1 MSCTQEAFSYTAGR
15 AINTKAYVQAIDN
28 KAILFKS
35 LCLAKSRKCNH
46 WRDSGWWQSVRG
58 EFEMYGE
65 GIIRGKSW
73 PKLISLYNPNRFLSF
88 KQIKCV
94 WFRLVCVPFKSLRE
108 CKLAGTCL
116 LCKSL
121 LLWETTEVL
130 TDYLMYTQKGL
141 FEMNHMKEE
150 TGHVYK
156 IKYNYP
162 IT

>member
-1 MSCTQEAFSYTAGR
+1 MSCTQKAFSNTAGQ
-15 AINTKAYVQAIDN
+15 AINTKAYVQTLDDN
-28 KAILFKS
+28 KPILCNS

-46 WRDSGWWQSVRG
+46 WLRLVDKCARWIGDVCRG
-58 EFEMYGE
+58 DHQGE
-65 GIIRGKSW
+65 ILAKAQ
-73 PKLISLYNPNRFLSF
+73 LLYNPNRFLSF

-108 CKLAGTCL
+108 CNLVGTCL
-116 LCKSL
+116 LWKSL